1 MIEHVVL
8 LAWKEDTPR
17 TEQERLL
24 RELLALKEK
33 IPGILSVSGGAN
45 FSARSQGYHHG
56 FIVTFKDRASLDAYG
71 PHAEHQRV
79 VAQLQPVLQS
89 ILVLD
94 FERATE

>member
-1 MIEHVVL
+1 MIEHIVL
-8 LAWKEDTPR
+8 LAWKEGTPHA
-17 TEQERLL
+17 EQERLL
-24 RELLALKEK
+24 RELLALKEQ
-33 IPGILSVSGGAN
+33 IPGIVSVSGGEN

-56 FIVTFKDRASLDAYG
+56 FLVTFKDRASLDAYG
-71 PHAEHQRV
+71 PHKAHQRV